1 MAELR
6 QGKRDARTGI
16 SGQSAG
22 ERCLDVS
29 RDILSDDDRVK
40 EAR

>member
-1 MAELR
+1 MAEPR
-6 QGKRDARTGI
+6 QGKRDARI
-16 SGQSAG
+16 ESSGQSAA
-22 ERCLDVS
+22 ERCLGVS